1 MGQLAFIQMFML
13 VSLPI
18 DINDNRR
25 HVHVFRKG
33 GRHLHSEAKIWIEKN
48 GVPCVEIAE
57 SALSSKE
64 NRMLVEA
71 ISKNWNFINS
81 QITKSFKGEK
91 TIIKDIG

>member
-33 GRHLHSEAKIWIEKN
+33 GRHLHSDAKIWIEKN
-48 GVPCVEIAE
+48 GIPCVEIAE
-57 SALSSKE
+57 SKLTSKD
-64 NRMLVEA
+64 NRLLVEA
-71 ISKNWNFINS
+71 IYKNWDFINR
-81 QITKSFKGEK
+81 QISKTFKGEK
-91 TIIKDIG
+91 TIIKNIG

>member
-33 GRHLHSEAKIWIEKN
+33 GRHLHSDAKIWIEKN
-48 GVPCVEIAE
+48 GIPCVEIAE
-57 SALSSKE
+57 SKLTSKD
-64 NRMLVEA
+64 NRLLVEA
-71 ISKNWNFINS
+71 ISKNWDFINS
-81 QITKSFKGEK
+81 QISKTFKGEK
-91 TIIKDIG
+91 TIIKNIG

>member
-1 MGQLAFIQMFML
+1 MFML

-33 GRHLHSEAKIWIEKN
+33 GRHLHSEAKIWIEQN
-48 GVPCVEIAE
+48 GLPCVEIAE
-57 SALSSKE
+57 SNLSPKE

-71 ISKNWNFINS
+71 ISKNWDFINS
-81 QITKSFKGEK
+81 QITKAFKGEK
-91 TIIKDIG
+91 TIIKNIG